1 MCSQTELTDTAVD
14 GELTA
19 TEVLLIETEQV
30 TVSNRSGHN
39 KLKRLQAELIPQP
52 RVRVSL

>member
-39 KLKRLQAELIPQP
+39 KLKRLRAELIPQP